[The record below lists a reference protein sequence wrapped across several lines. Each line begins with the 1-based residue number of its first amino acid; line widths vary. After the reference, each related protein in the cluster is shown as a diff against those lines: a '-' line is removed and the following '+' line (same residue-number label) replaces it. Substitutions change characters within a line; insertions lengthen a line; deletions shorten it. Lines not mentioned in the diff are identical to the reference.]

1 MNRVISKLVFKFN
14 RTILVIVASILAAIF
29 IVPMLYTF
37 ISSLKSTRDIFII
50 PIQWIPNRINW
61 PNFTVPFTEKN
72 FDTYFLNSI
81 IVAVCVTVSS
91 LFFSSLA
98 GYSLAKFEYRGRK
111 SLFVIVLITMMI
123 PIEVT
128 IVPLA
133 IIVSNLGWM
142 NSYQGLIIPLLVSPF
157 AIFWMRQFIITLPK
171 DYAEAGRIDGYGEF
185 AIFLKLIMP
194 LCQPALGALAI
205 FTYMGNWNSLI
216 WPMIVA
222 SKERFKTLPVGL
234 VGLQSL
240 EWTPFGEIFAMAVVA
255 LIPTL
260 VFFLILRERL
270 IKGMAMVGVKG

>member
-1 MNRVISKLVFKFN
+1 MNRVISKLVFRFN
-14 RTILVIVASILAAIF
+14 KIILVIIASILAAVF
-29 IVPMLYTF
+29 IVPMLYML
-37 ISSLKSTRDIFII
+37 ISSFKTTGDIFVI
-50 PIQWIPNRINW
+50 PIQWIPRRINW
-61 PNFTVPFTEKN
+61 ANFTVPFAEKN
-72 FDTYFLNSI
+72 FGIYFMNSI
-81 IVAVCVTVSS
+81 IVAVSVTVSS

-98 GYSLAKFEYRGRK
+98 GYSLAKFDYRGRK
-111 SLFVIVLITMMI
+111 ALFVVVLITMMI

-171 DYAEAGRIDGYGEF
+171 DYAEAGRIDGYCEF

-234 VGLQSL
+234 VGLQSM

-255 LIPTL
+255 LVPTL
-260 VFFLILRERL
+260 IFFLTLRERL

>member
-1 MNRVISKLVFKFN
+1 MKGVIGNLVFRFN
-14 RTILVIVASILAAIF
+14 KIILVIIASILAAIF

-37 ISSLKSTRDIFII
+37 ISSLKSTGDIFII
-50 PIQWIPNRINW
+50 PIQWIPKRINW
-61 PNFTVPFTEKN
+61 PNFTVPFVEKN
-72 FDTYFLNSI
+72 FGTYFMNSL

-98 GYSLAKFEYRGRK
+98 GYSLAKFEYKGRNA
-111 SLFVIVLITMMI
+111 LFVIVLITMMI

-222 SKERFKTLPVGL
+222 SKDRFKTLPVGL
-234 VGLQSL
+234 VGMQSL

-260 VFFLILRERL
+260 IFFLILRERL

>member
-1 MNRVISKLVFKFN
+1 MNRVISKLVFRSNKI
-14 RTILVIVASILAAIF
+14 ILVIIASILAAVF
-29 IVPMLYTF
+29 IVPMLYML
-37 ISSLKSTRDIFII
+37 ISSFKTTGDIFVI
-50 PIQWIPNRINW
+50 PIQWIPRRINW
-61 PNFTVPFTEKN
+61 ANFTVPFAEKN
-72 FDTYFLNSI
+72 FGIYFMNSI
-81 IVAVCVTVSS
+81 IVAVSVTVSS

-98 GYSLAKFEYRGRK
+98 GYSLAKFDYRGRK
-111 SLFVIVLITMMI
+111 ALFVVVLITMMI

-205 FTYMGNWNSLI
+205 FTYLGNWNSLI

-234 VGLQSL
+234 VGLQSM

-255 LIPTL
+255 LVPTL
-260 VFFLILRERL
+260 IFFLTLRERL

>member
-1 MNRVISKLVFKFN
+1 MNTVISKLVFRFSKVF
-14 RTILVIVASILAAIF
+14 LVLVAAILAAIF

-37 ISSLKSTRDIFII
+37 ISSLKSTGDIFII
-50 PIQWIPNRINW
+50 PIQWIPKRINW
-61 PNFTVPFTEKN
+61 PNFTVPFAEKN
-72 FDTYFLNSI
+72 FGTYFMNSI

-98 GYSLAKFEYRGRK
+98 GYSLAKFEYRGKK

-171 DYAEAGRIDGYGEF
+171 AYAEAGRIDGYGEF
-185 AIFLKLIMP
+185 AIFLKLIVP

-234 VGLQSL
+234 VGLQSM

-260 VFFLILRERL
+260 IFFLILREKL

>member
-1 MNRVISKLVFKFN
+1 MKRAFGRLVFRFN
-14 RTILVIVASILAAIF
+14 KILLVIVASILAAIF
-29 IVPMLYTF
+29 IVPIVYTF
-37 ISSLKSTRDIFII
+37 ISSLKSTGDIFII
-50 PIQWIPNRINW
+50 PIRWIPKRINW
-61 PNFTVPFTEKN
+61 ANFTVPFAEKN
-72 FDTYFLNSI
+72 FGTYFMNSI
-81 IVAVCVTVSS
+81 IVAVCITGSS
-91 LFFSSLA
+91 LFFSSMA

-111 SLFVIVLITMMI
+111 ALFVIVLITMMI

-128 IVPLA
+128 IVPMA
-133 IIVSNLGWM
+133 IIVSSLGWM

-185 AIFLKLIMP
+185 GIFLKLIMP
-194 LCQPALGALAI
+194 LCQPALVALAI

-216 WPMIVA
+216 WPLIVA

-234 VGLQSL
+234 VGLQSM
-240 EWTPFGEIFAMAVVA
+240 EWTPFGEIFAMAFVA

>member
-1 MNRVISKLVFKFN
+1 
-14 RTILVIVASILAAIF
+14 
-29 IVPMLYTF
+29 
-37 ISSLKSTRDIFII
+37 
-50 PIQWIPNRINW
+50 
-61 PNFTVPFTEKN
+61 
-72 FDTYFLNSI
+72 
-81 IVAVCVTVSS
+81 
-91 LFFSSLA
+91 
-98 GYSLAKFEYRGRK
+98 
-111 SLFVIVLITMMI
+111 MMI

>member
-1 MNRVISKLVFKFN
+1 MKGVIGNLVFRFN
-14 RTILVIVASILAAIF
+14 KIILVIIASILAAIF

-37 ISSLKSTRDIFII
+37 ISSLKSTGDIFII
-50 PIQWIPNRINW
+50 PIQWIPKRVNW
-61 PNFTVPFTEKN
+61 PNFTVPFAEKN
-72 FDTYFLNSI
+72 FGTYFMNSI

-98 GYSLAKFEYRGRK
+98 GYSLAKFEYRGK
-111 SLFVIVLITMMI
+111 KALFVIVLITMMI

-171 DYAEAGRIDGYGEF
+171 AYAEAGRIDGYGEF
-185 AIFLKLIMP
+185 AIFLKLIVP

-234 VGLQSL
+234 VGLQSM

-260 VFFLILRERL
+260 IFFLILRERL

>member
-1 MNRVISKLVFKFN
+1 
-14 RTILVIVASILAAIF
+14 VASILAAVF
-29 IVPMLYTF
+29 ILPMLYTLVA
-37 ISSLKSTRDIFII
+37 SLKPTGDIFVA
-50 PIQWIPNRINW
+50 PMQWIPRRINW
-61 PNFTVPFTEKN
+61 PNFTVPFAEKN
-72 FDTYFLNSI
+72 FGTYFINSI
-81 IVAVCVTVSS
+81 IVAVCVTISS

-98 GYSLAKFEYRGRK
+98 GYSLAKFDYRGRK
-111 SLFVIVLITMMI
+111 ALFIIVLITMMV

-133 IIVSNLGWM
+133 IIVRNLGWM
-142 NSYQGLIIPLLVSPF
+142 NSYQGLIIPLMVSPF

-185 AIFLKLIMP
+185 AIFLKLIVP

-222 SKERFKTLPVGL
+222 SKNRFRTLPVGL
-234 VGLQSL
+234 VNLQSL
-240 EWTPFGEIFAMAVVA
+240 EWTPYGEIFAMSVTA

-260 VFFLILRERL
+260 IFFIILRERL
-270 IKGMAMVGVKG
+270 IKGMAMVSIKS

>member
-1 MNRVISKLVFKFN
+1 MKGVIGKLVFRFN
-14 RTILVIVASILAAIF
+14 KIILVIIASILAAIF

-37 ISSLKSTRDIFII
+37 ISSLKSTGDIFII
-50 PIQWIPNRINW
+50 PIQWIPKRINW
-61 PNFTVPFTEKN
+61 PNFTVPFVEKN
-72 FDTYFLNSI
+72 FGTYFMNSL

-98 GYSLAKFEYRGRK
+98 GYSLAKFEYKGRNA
-111 SLFVIVLITMMI
+111 LFVIVLITMMI

-205 FTYMGNWNSLI
+205 STYMGNWNSLI

-222 SKERFKTLPVGL
+222 SKDRFKTLPVGL
-234 VGLQSL
+234 VGLQSM

-260 VFFLILRERL
+260 IFFLILRERL

>member
-1 MNRVISKLVFKFN
+1 MNGVISKLVFRFN
-14 RTILVIVASILAAIF
+14 KIILVIIASILAAVF
-29 IVPMLYTF
+29 IVPMLYML
-37 ISSLKSTRDIFII
+37 ISSFKTTGDIFVI
-50 PIQWIPNRINW
+50 PIQWIPRRINW
-61 PNFTVPFTEKN
+61 PNFTVPFAEKN
-72 FDTYFLNSI
+72 FGIYFMNSI
-81 IVAVCVTVSS
+81 IVAVSVTVSS

-98 GYSLAKFEYRGRK
+98 GYSLAKFDYRGRK
-111 SLFVIVLITMMI
+111 ALFVVVLITMMI

-185 AIFLKLIMP
+185 SIFLKLIMP

-234 VGLQSL
+234 VGLQSM

-260 VFFLILRERL
+260 IFFLILRERL